1 MQVRSRLWIF
11 SVGISIIGL
20 VDAIY
25 LTWIKISH
33 NEALCLQ
40 GVGNCFS
47 VNTSRYSEWK
57 GIPVAIIGMVAYITI
72 LAILLTEHRFSFIS
86 SNGPLAIFGLSLV
99 GVAFSAY
106 LTFIEVAVIKAIC
119 PFCIVS
125 TLAML
130 ALFVTAIVRLVRNQE
145 I

>member
-1 MQVRSRLWIF
+1 MLDRGVLWVS
-11 SVGISIIGL
+11 SVVISVIGL

-33 NEALCLQ
+33 NEALCIQ
-40 GVGNCFS
+40 GVGNCFT
-47 VNTSRYSEWK
+47 VNTSIYSEWK
-57 GIPVAIIGMVAYITI
+57 GIPVALIGMIGYLFI
-72 LAILLTEHRFSFIS
+72 LAILLAEIRFSFVS
-86 SNGPLAIFGLSLV
+86 SNGPLVVFGLSLV

-106 LTFIEVAVIKAIC
+106 LTFIEVSVIKAIC

-125 TLAML
+125 AISML
-130 ALFVTAIVRLVRNQE
+130 VLFVVAIARLVLSQQ